1 MCFIRVWSII
11 ILQYWSGCEKHSKW
25 QKLRVIC
32 RRMRKTRPFS
42 HGFNAMHE
50 KKKWQRVLS
59 WCVNVSSVAHK
70 KLVISTCVK
79 GSWWEHEKMNEE
91 KTNLINFLNMC
102 FLFSQGASL
111 DVYMQ
116 SFKQVLSVTFFH
128 SLCRCLSKFF
138 TKFNFSLS
146 KNSWKTSLGEHLIG
160 KIEIELFLI
169 LGILLLAHS
178 WHLW

>member
-1 MCFIRVWSII
+1 MCASFECGASSFCNIGLDVKNTANDKNWESFAVA
-11 ILQYWSGCEKHSKW
+11 CERQDLFHMASM
-25 QKLRVIC
+25 QC
-32 RRMRKTRPFS
+32 MR
-42 HGFNAMHE
+42 
-50 KKKWQRVLS
+50 KKWQRVLS

-169 LGILLLAHS
+169 LGILLLTHS

>member
-1 MCFIRVWSII
+1 MLHSSVEHHHFAILVWMWKTQQMTKIESHLPSHAKDKTFFTW
-11 ILQYWSGCEKHSKW
+11 LQC
-25 QKLRVIC
+25 
-32 RRMRKTRPFS
+32 
-42 HGFNAMHE
+42 NAWE
-50 KKKWQRVLS
+50 KKWQRVLS

-169 LGILLLAHS
+169 LGILLLTHS